1 MKRNFYG
8 CLYKALAAGYEKFP
22 SDDVLEAICK
32 YVMKGDPRKPAY
44 FRWFSLA
51 VQRGL
56 RITRLYEYYMETMDI
71 SYRRQLP
78 KPLLMYFAYND
89 NSLGDS
95 RKRMSMRVWSHIRIM
110 TRRLMETIRK
120 TWSVLHSARQQTDRS
135 MRNYA
140 VLYQE
145 FLLGPKQK
153 EDADKISG
161 KLFTNRLYCDDRKI
175 REVIVCHS
183 QLATQEVYPCVQG
196 VAYPRIYTED
206 AVLLFRDDKQRCY
219 ASTVHYNIKKTDE

>member
-1 MKRNFYG
+1 M
-8 CLYKALAAGYEKFP
+8 
-22 SDDVLEAICK
+22 
-32 YVMKGDPRKPAY
+32 
-44 FRWFSLA
+44 
-51 VQRGL
+51 
-56 RITRLYEYYMETMDI
+56 
-71 SYRRQLP
+71 
-78 KPLLMYFAYND
+78 
-89 NSLGDS
+89 
-95 RKRMSMRVWSHIRIM
+95 H
-110 TRRLMETIRK
+110 
-120 TWSVLHSARQQTDRS
+120 
-135 MRNYA
+135 A

-219 ASTVHYNIKKTDE
+219 ASTVHYNIKKLMNECDALERILKCGVDDTGVLLHYCESHELNGENLEYFQKLAEAEECTEEYRNSVKNRSWIFMQVM